1 MALKIKANNRA
12 NINKDNAIKEI
23 TAEEMVTITVNIPK
37 SLRAEFKIAAIRNGT
52 TITDLVLNWIK
63 QYIQR

>member
-1 MALKIKANNRA
+1 MTLRIKANNRA
-12 NINKDNAIKEI
+12 NINKENAIKEI
-23 TAEEMVTITVNIPK
+23 TAEEIVTITVNIPK
-37 SLRAEFKIAAIRNGT
+37 SLRSEFKIAAIRNGT